1 MDMKTFSA
9 FCKDTRICLLG
20 LVLGLS
26 ACGAPSSR
34 VDLPSSEATY
44 GLHIKDA
51 RIVDGTGRAAYTG
64 SVLVGADTLAYVGPS
79 LPEGY
84 VADVEVDAGGR
95 VVAPGFIDAHA
106 HGDPFKTPGFENFR
120 AMGVTTILLGMDGS
134 SPSVED
140 PAAYMAALDTL
151 PLGVDVQMMV
161 GHGRLREVFGADT
174 LAMQAAIR
182 AHLAAGFIGLSTG
195 IEYYPGF
202 LSTPEELAAIARPIA
217 DAGAV
222 ISSHVRSEDDDQ
234 LDAAIDELIAQGAA
248 SGASIHV
255 SHLKIVYGNDL
266 GSADA
271 LLAKLAGA
279 GVTADVYPYTASYTG
294 IGIVFPEWALG
305 PGNFERARQTRR
317 EELATYLRERVGRRN
332 GPEATLFGT
341 GPWEGRTLA
350 EVADSLDRPFED
362 VLIDVIGPTGTSAAY
377 FVMNDAV
384 MRRLLQHPLTVVS
397 SDGSPTMHHPRGYGS
412 FARVI
417 EEFVVRDEMLSLEA
431 AVHKMTGRTADIF
444 GLSDRGTLTVGKRAD
459 IVLFDP
465 TAVRARATFSDP
477 RQLATGFDEVWVAG
491 TLQTVNP

>member
-1 MDMKTFSA
+1 MEVS
-9 FCKDTRICLLG
+9 
-20 LVLGLS
+20 
-26 ACGAPSSR
+26 
-34 VDLPSSEATY
+34 Y
-44 GLHIKDA
+44 GLHIKNA
-51 RIVDGTGRAAYTG
+51 RIVDGTGRRAYTG

-84 VADVEVDAGGR
+84 RSDAEVDAGGR

-140 PAAYMAALDTL
+140 PTAYMAALDTL
-151 PLGVDVQMMV
+151 PLGVDVKMMV
-161 GHGRLREVFGADT
+161 GHGRLRAVFGADT

-234 LDAAIDELIAQGAA
+234 IEAAIDELIAQGAS
-248 SGASIHV
+248 SGAAVHV
-255 SHLKIVYGNDL
+255 SHLKMVYGNDL
-266 GSADA
+266 GAADA
-271 LLAKLAGA
+271 LLAKLEGA

-305 PGNFERARQTRR
+305 PGNFEQARQTRR
-317 EELATYLRERVGRRN
+317 EELARYLRERVARRN
-332 GPEATLFGT
+332 GPEATLLGT

-350 EVADSLDRPFED
+350 EVADALGMPFED
-362 VLIDVIGPTGTSAAY
+362 VLIDIIGPTGTSAAY

-417 EEFVVRDEMLSLEA
+417 EEFVVRDEMLSLEE
-431 AVHKMTGRTADIF
+431 AVHKMTGRTAEIF
-444 GLSDRGTLTVGKRAD
+444 GLTDRGILTVGKRAD
-459 IVLFDP
+459 VVLFDP
-465 TAVRARATFSDP
+465 TAVRAHATFSDP
-477 RQLATGFDEVWVAG
+477 HQRATGFDGVWVAG
-491 TLQTVNP
+491 VLRTVSP